1 MSDQPPKEAAPDP
14 EIPDELKSKLS
25 RPKRPANYRPISGDE
40 GDNPPEEKLENKLRD
55 VRPFFKKLKLVLKAP
70 QYRTVIEEREV
81 KKRVA
86 GGYEITKVKT
96 PVRTQIELG
105 VGEDGL
111 PFTTTPVS
119 GDETRSLRSRHY
131 PEAPKLSATHGDLTP
146 EFVEWLYLTHPYDAA
161 VRYFGRSTHV
171 QINPH

>member
-40 GDNPPEEKLENKLRD
+40 GDNPPEEKVENKLRD
-55 VRPFFKKLKLVLKAP
+55 VRPFFKKLAAVMKTARWQMVGKKKVQVLD
-70 QYRTVIEEREV
+70 
-81 KKRVA
+81 
-86 GGYEITKVKT
+86 
-96 PVRTQIELG
+96 

-111 PFTTTPVS
+111 PFVIS
-119 GDETRSLRSRHY
+119 GISAEVTREMRAKLYLGS
-131 PEAPKLSATHGDLTP
+131 PKMSPTHGDITP
-146 EFVEWLYLTHPYDAA
+146 EFVEWLYLNHPYDAA

-171 QINPH
+171 HVNPH